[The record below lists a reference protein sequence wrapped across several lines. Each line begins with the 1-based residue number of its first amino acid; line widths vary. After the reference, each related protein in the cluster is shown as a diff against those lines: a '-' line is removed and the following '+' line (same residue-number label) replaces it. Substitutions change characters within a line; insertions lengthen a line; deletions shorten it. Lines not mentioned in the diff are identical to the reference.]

1 MSQMKSE
8 GRGDAPQLRAF
19 PMFTS
24 LTFSMD
30 QTSYLSKM
38 YLQKPVLWDSPGL
51 CYIRSNCVS
60 MNNGLRLRDFRI
72 RNLVLAFFSTFSPC
86 DLFF

>member
-1 MSQMKSE
+1 MDPCASEDPRLMSQMKSE

-30 QTSYLSKM
+30 QTSYLSKR
-38 YLQKPVLWDSPGL
+38 YLQKTCTVGFTGIMLH
-51 CYIRSNCVS
+51 
-60 MNNGLRLRDFRI
+60 
-72 RNLVLAFFSTFSPC
+72 
-86 DLFF
+86 